1 MNLEH
6 EKKFQVL
13 KIILEIDQFDNL
25 GVWELYPIL
34 RTIFSSIIT
43 KIVCRKK
50 TLWKL
55 LFYLYKIRNM
65 SFGGFGGLAIEN
77 ATLMLQYSSSAMTY
91 FSRTHQESK

>member
-1 MNLEH
+1 MCVWEREMNLED

-34 RTIFSSIIT
+34 RIIFSSIIT

-50 TLWKL
+50 NSLEAS
-55 LFYLYKIRNM
+55 LFPL
-65 SFGGFGGLAIEN
+65 
-77 ATLMLQYSSSAMTY
+77 
-91 FSRTHQESK
+91 